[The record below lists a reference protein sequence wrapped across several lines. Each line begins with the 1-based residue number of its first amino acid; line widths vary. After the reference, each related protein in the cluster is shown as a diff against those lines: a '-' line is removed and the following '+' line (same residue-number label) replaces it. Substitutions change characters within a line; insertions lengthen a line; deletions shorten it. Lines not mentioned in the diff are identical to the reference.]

1 MIYSVKSYM
10 AAEYSVENY
19 KLVANEK
26 ISKDIEIIMRHFN
39 FDLRQAT
46 HFKTFNVCDK
56 KIKFDKYLIATK
68 CLFSV
73 KEIRDCL
80 DKNNGDVINSIAE
93 LETLL
98 GSRKTHS
105 TST

>member
-1 MIYSVKSYM
+1 M
-10 AAEYSVENY
+10 ATEYSVENY
-19 KLVANEK
+19 KLIANEK

-39 FDLRQAT
+39 FDLKQVT
-46 HFKTFNVCDK
+46 HFKSFNVHK
-56 KIKFDKYLIATK
+56 NKIQLNADKYFVATK